1 MEFDWILFAFTCG
14 LAVKLVG
21 MPPLVGYL
29 GAGFILNYMGFTPDA
44 TLDTLA
50 NVGIT
55 LMLFTIGLKV
65 KVQDLLKTEVWAGSL
80 LHMGIWTLLV
90 ASLTVTLSLLALP
103 FFTDLDWFTA
113 TLLGFALS
121 FSSTVCIVKLL
132 EEAGEMK
139 TRHGKLAI
147 GVLIIQDIA
156 AVLFLVFAT
165 GKVPSPWALLLL
177 LLIPAR
183 PLFER
188 LLNSVGHGELLPL
201 IGFFLAFGGYE
212 IFSALGVKGDLGA
225 LCMGILLSAHPKA
238 TELNKSLLNFKDL
251 FLIGFF
257 LMIGFKAIP
266 SLSMIITALGLTL
279 LLPIKML
286 LFSAVFSGLR
296 LRGRT
301 AFLSG
306 VALTNF
312 SEFGLI
318 VASICAERQ
327 WLSDEWLVI
336 LALSVALSFIFTS
349 LLYLPVHNL
358 YRKYKHVITRFES
371 DTPLPE
377 DVLVN
382 PKDAEVLL
390 IGLGR
395 VGTGAYHALHGAL
408 GDKVWGFDAEYD
420 RVNRLKKSGMQVFCA
435 DAEDINLWENLN
447 TSSVK
452 LILLAL
458 PNVTDNINITEQ
470 IMQSNYSGIIAAV
483 ARYGDD
489 RELLLDAG
497 IDNVF
502 NFYTEA
508 GTGFADESLQLI
520 GASHHHT
527 TK

>member
-238 TELNKSLLNFKDL
+238 TELN
-251 FLIGFF
+251 
-257 LMIGFKAIP
+257 
-266 SLSMIITALGLTL
+266 
-279 LLPIKML
+279 
-286 LFSAVFSGLR
+286 
-296 LRGRT
+296 
-301 AFLSG
+301 
-306 VALTNF
+306 
-312 SEFGLI
+312 
-318 VASICAERQ
+318 
-327 WLSDEWLVI
+327 
-336 LALSVALSFIFTS
+336 
-349 LLYLPVHNL
+349 
-358 YRKYKHVITRFES
+358 
-371 DTPLPE
+371 
-377 DVLVN
+377 
-382 PKDAEVLL
+382 
-390 IGLGR
+390 
-395 VGTGAYHALHGAL
+395 
-408 GDKVWGFDAEYD
+408 
-420 RVNRLKKSGMQVFCA
+420 
-435 DAEDINLWENLN
+435 
-447 TSSVK
+447 
-452 LILLAL
+452 
-458 PNVTDNINITEQ
+458 
-470 IMQSNYSGIIAAV
+470 
-483 ARYGDD
+483 
-489 RELLLDAG
+489 
-497 IDNVF
+497 
-502 NFYTEA
+502 
-508 GTGFADESLQLI
+508 
-520 GASHHHT
+520 
-527 TK
+527 